1 MKRTQGLKDSRTQ
14 GLKDS
19 RTQGLKDSRTQGI
32 KIYIET
38 CIYCYDQYWYLPH
51 GHAIAPHSVRMRVN
65 INVYYKNRHIL

>member
-19 RTQGLKDSRTQGI
+19 RTQGLKDSRIQGI

-38 CIYCYDQYWYLPH
+38 
-51 GHAIAPHSVRMRVN
+51 VRMRVN